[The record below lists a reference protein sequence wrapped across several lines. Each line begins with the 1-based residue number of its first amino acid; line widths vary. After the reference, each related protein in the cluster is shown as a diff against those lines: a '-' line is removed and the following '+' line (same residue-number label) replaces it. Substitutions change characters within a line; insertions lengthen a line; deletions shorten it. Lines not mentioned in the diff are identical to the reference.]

1 MRGIG
6 PILAIIG
13 VIVLVLAVVNHYVK
27 NVVNHGTIV
36 LVVVGVIALAI
47 GLFMTM
53 SSRRKAAV

>member
-13 VIVLVLAVVNHYVK
+13 VIVLVLAAVNHYVK
-27 NVVNHGTIV
+27 NVVNHGTIA

-53 SSRRKAAV
+53 SSRRKAAA